1 MSDWEN
7 RTDQPWGGADSSNAA
22 PDRPQDGAAAQWQM
36 LEKLVRDMQ
45 AEQRRGR
52 RWGVFFRLLSFVF
65 LFIVLFAVLWPSGD
79 GIETRTGPHTAVID
93 VKGEIAADRDASARH
108 IIASLKKAISDPDT
122 KGIILRVNSPG
133 GSPVQAGMVYDEIR
147 RLQKLHP
154 DVKIYA
160 VISDI
165 GASGAYYIASAAN
178 DIFADKASLVGS
190 IGVISRGF
198 GFTGLMQK
206 LGIDR
211 RLYTA
216 GEHKAFLDPFSPA
229 KPAESRFWNH
239 VLQVTHEQFI
249 KAVKQGRGARLKEN
263 DSQLFS
269 GLVWT
274 GQQALG
280 LGLID
285 GYGTVNSVAR
295 KVIGAKA
302 LVDYSYKPSPFQRL
316 ARRFGE
322 SFGSALG
329 NAVVHEMAD
338 QRLSLQ

>member
-7 RTDQPWGGADSSNAA
+7 RSDQPWGAGESNAA
-22 PDRPQDGAAAQWQM
+22 PDRPQNAAEAQYRT

-45 AEQRRGR
+45 AEQRRSR
-52 RWGVFFRLLSFVF
+52 RWGIFFRLLSFIF

-79 GIETRTGPHTAVID
+79 GLETRIGPHTAVID
-93 VKGEIAADRDASARH
+93 VKGEIGADRDASAKH
-108 IIASLKKAISDPDT
+108 IIDSLQKAVSDPDT

-147 RLQKLHP
+147 RLQKQHP
-154 DVKIYA
+154 HTKIYA

-178 DIFADKASLVGS
+178 DIYADKASLVGS
-190 IGVISRGF
+190 IGVISSGF

-216 GEHKAFLDPFSPA
+216 GDHKAFLDPFSPA
-229 KPAESRFWNH
+229 KPKESQFWNH

-249 KAVKQGRGARLKEN
+249 KAVEQGRGARLKK
-263 DSQLFS
+263 DDKQLFS

-285 GYGTVNSVAR
+285 GYGTVDSVAR
-295 KVIGAKA
+295 SVIGAKT

-322 SFGSALG
+322 SFGSAMG
-329 NAVVHEMAD
+329 NAVVHEMFD
-338 QRLSLQ
+338 QRPSLQ